1 MISANDTKSSTPM
14 KTEKIE
20 YKSEEKTFLISLSYN
35 TEEIIFYLKN
45 TLPFHYDQFESK
57 YNFTELKH
65 INQFFAQFQNMD
77 NIAALY
83 SKLLKNQ
90 KIKISENQNEIT
102 LSFANIME
110 DMITLSIKKKEFRGD
125 EKYNKLSEIVN
136 SLINEV
142 KELKDENSKMK
153 EQLNELIKFKNE
165 TEEKKKEKEKEKYHN
180 LKNSSIITDRDKM
193 KMISDWIKPNTK
205 IIYNQIYKA
214 TRDGGTGQTFHAHC
228 DYKGPTL
235 TLIESKNNYIF
246 GGYITISWDSPKEW
260 TYKGGDNNAFIFS
273 INNKKKYPI
282 QDKSK
287 VIYNHYYYGP
297 DFGSNDIYL
306 YGTNFLEN
314 SDNQYGSYSYKAP
327 PNEIAGGDK
336 FGVKELEVYT
346 VQFE

>member
-1 MISANDTKSSTPM
+1 MISANDTKPSTPM

-65 INQFFAQFQNMD
+65 INQFFAQFQNID

-165 TEEKKKEKEKEKYHN
+165 TEEKEKEKYRG

-228 DYKGPTL
+228 DNKGPTL

-246 GGYITISWDSPKEW
+246 GGYITISWDSPKSW
-260 TYKGGDNNAFIFS
+260 TYKGGDDNAFIFS

-287 VIYNHYYYGP
+287 VIFNHYDYGP
-297 DFGSNDIYL
+297 DFGCNDIL
-306 YGTNFLEN
+306 TDKNFLGN
-314 SDNQYGSYSYKAP
+314 SNNQCGSYSYKAP

>member
-1 MISANDTKSSTPM
+1 MISANDTKPSTPM

-90 KIKISENQNEIT
+90 KIKISESQNEIT

-165 TEEKKKEKEKEKYHN
+165 TEEKEKYHN

-214 TRDGGTGQTFHAHC
+214 TRDGGTGPIFHSYC
-228 DYKGPTL
+228 DNKGPTL

-246 GGYITISWDSPKEW
+246 GGYITISWDSPKSW
-260 TYKGGDNNAFIFS
+260 TYKGGDDNAFIFS

-287 VIYNHYYYGP
+287 VIYNHYKFGP
-297 DFGSNDIYL
+297 DFGSNDIYTD
-306 YGTNFLEN
+306 YTNKNFLE
-314 SDNQYGSYSYKAP
+314 GSGGLRGGYSYKAP
-327 PNEIAGGDK
+327 PNEIAGGST
-336 FGVKELEVYT
+336 FEVKELEVYT